1 MIQTQT
7 KYILITGSGSQIA
20 QNIAQE
26 ISLEKNFS
34 DCHFLLQYRKNKPN
48 TLINFLENKNIKYT
62 LIKADL
68 SELNNIQIL
77 VKAYIQPLG
86 KLDILINCIGDF
98 VQKPLNELQSSEFRQ
113 IIDSN
118 LNLVFDLYSSV
129 LPFLRKNEGISNILS
144 LGYATANQIEAKPS
158 ILPYHIAK
166 MGLILLTK
174 SFAKEEAEHQVLIN
188 CLSLGICENTT
199 YLPNN
204 KLPLGRP
211 AQLKEIAEAAVFLL
225 KNNYI
230 TGCNLEIDGG
240 WRGNL

>member
-1 MIQTQT
+1 MSQTYT
-7 KYILITGSGSQIA
+7 KYILITGAGSQIA

-26 ISLEKNFS
+26 ICLDPDFS
-34 DCHFLLQYRKNKPN
+34 NCHFLLQYRKNKPDF
-48 TLINFLENKNIKYT
+48 LINFLELQNIKYT

-68 SELNNIQIL
+68 SQINNIQIL
-77 VKAYIQPLG
+77 VKAYIEPLE

-98 VQKPLNELQSSEFRQ
+98 MQKPLNDLKSTEFRQ

-118 LNLVFDLYSSV
+118 LNLVFDLYSLI
-129 LPFLRKNEGISNILS
+129 LPFLRKADGSRILS

-174 SFAKEEAEHQVLIN
+174 SFAKEEAANKVLIN
-188 CLSLGICENTT
+188 CLSLGICENTVHW
-199 YLPNN
+199 PNN

-211 AQLKEIAEAAVFLL
+211 AKLKEIAEAAVFLL

-230 TGCNLEIDGG
+230 TGLNLEIDGG